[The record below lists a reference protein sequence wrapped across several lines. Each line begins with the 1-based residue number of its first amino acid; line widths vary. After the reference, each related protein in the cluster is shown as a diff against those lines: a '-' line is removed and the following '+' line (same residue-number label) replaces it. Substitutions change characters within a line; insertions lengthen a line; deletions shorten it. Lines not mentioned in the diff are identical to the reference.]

1 MTIFSLRASH
11 ERTISTGTLTGTL
24 TRAGAV
30 LSALFEILEDAWT
43 MARTAHQRYPF
54 TEW

>member
-11 ERTISTGTLTGTL
+11 ERTISTGTL

>member
-1 MTIFSLRASH
+1 MTTFSLCASH
-11 ERTISTGTLTGTL
+11 ERTISTGAL

-30 LSALFEILEDAWT
+30 LSALFEILEDAHT
-43 MARTAHQRYPF
+43 IARTAYQRYPF